1 MKKHIKLLT
10 IGTLLL
16 GGLTG
21 CNDFLDR
28 EPLDKVIPEKYFASE
43 SDLAAYT
50 INAYPFETV
59 TDAYGI
65 NFFVQVNGFQ
75 CFDKVTVGKMRQGE
89 TIIRAYTVFL
99 LQGVGNIR
107 FFYFTDVET
116 LRTAQDC
123 RQYHVRSFGYQ

>member
-43 SDLAAYT
+43 SEQMAMERYKEGNVSIVEV
-50 INAYPFETV
+50 INAQLYHQQ
-59 TDAYGI
+59 A
-65 NFFVQVNGFQ
+65 QVNYIQSKLNAQMAKTDF
-75 CFDKVTVGKMRQGE
+75 E
-89 TIIRAYTVFL
+89 RAIY
-99 LQGVGNIR
+99 
-107 FFYFTDVET
+107 Y
-116 LRTAQDC
+116 LREKE
-123 RQYHVRSFGYQ
+123 

>member
-65 NFFVQVNGFQ
+65 NFFGKDNDTDNQASGQ
-75 CFDKVTVGKMRQGE
+75 KKKCVGRKCDYPVYRSLF
-89 TIIRAYTVFL
+89 RS
-99 LQGVGNIR
+99 NR
-107 FFYFTDVET
+107 
-116 LRTAQDC
+116 C
-123 RQYHVRSFGYQ
+123 RSDLHPPRSLYSPS

>member
-65 NFFVQVNGFQ
+65 NFFGKDNDTITKPV
-75 CFDKVTVGKMRQGE
+75 VTHRP
-89 TIIRAYTVFL
+89 
-99 LQGVGNIR
+99 
-107 FFYFTDVET
+107 
-116 LRTAQDC
+116 
-123 RQYHVRSFGYQ
+123 FGYPGKRRCRLVKANGTGAKYEPATISLIILYRNSKQALLPAIRIM

>member
-65 NFFVQVNGFQ
+65 NFFGKDPTAYCEQVGV
-75 CFDKVTVGKMRQGE
+75 KRHEGGVKGE
-89 TIIRAYTVFL
+89 M
-99 LQGVGNIR
+99 
-107 FFYFTDVET
+107 
-116 LRTAQDC
+116 
-123 RQYHVRSFGYQ
+123 QYW

>member
-65 NFFVQVNGFQ
+65 NFFGKDMILITKPVVTHRPSGYPGKRRCRLVKANGTGA
-75 CFDKVTVGKMRQGE
+75 KYE
-89 TIIRAYTVFL
+89 PATISLIILYRNSKQALLPAIR
-99 LQGVGNIR
+99 IM
-107 FFYFTDVET
+107 
-116 LRTAQDC
+116 
-123 RQYHVRSFGYQ
+123 

>member
-65 NFFVQVNGFQ
+65 NFFGKDNETRPISDGFKKNNVNYWVFRDL
-75 CFDKVTVGKMRQGE
+75 CS
-89 TIIRAYTVFL
+89 IIL
-99 LQGVGNIR
+99 
-107 FFYFTDVET
+107 
-116 LRTAQDC
+116 
-123 RQYHVRSFGYQ
+123 HS